1 MTKETEELIYAIKK
15 NKYNDNSLKNVAI
28 SHFSHIYGISRDCY
42 YDEHVFDMV
51 KEAFIDYLNTADS
64 VQSELYNYF
73 EAQRSEILRHKD
85 IDVIN
90 LEIHCMLVVF
100 LLAQIKN
107 KDGKYVNG
115 FGVLSE

>member
-15 NKYNDNSLKNVAI
+15 NKYNDNSLKNIAI
-28 SHFSHIYGISRDCY
+28 SYFVNKYGVERDCY
-42 YDEHVFDMV
+42 YDEHVFDMI
-51 KEAFIDYLNTADS
+51 KEAFIDYLSTVDN

-73 EAQRSEILRHKD
+73 EAQRSEILKHKD